1 VIDRHVMR
9 FLLSNATRT
18 TAQILRLH
26 DAPTHTVA
34 SDSTGKATNFSLSCR
49 AAAARDLPAANS
61 DEPLPSTLPP
71 TPTKACPRTAQHS
84 TQQPSPAHPSRP
96 FACCCCWPH
105 FACPCVPPRS
115 RPTPTAAYAALLA
128 SSVVACCRSRCSSLV
143 SSPPARSFGL
153 FPSLSRARRAWAA
166 APPLHRGGVQQNG
179 PVTPCPRCLIACAH
193 SAQPAPPSCPHSRS
207 HPSFSSL
214 SPPPDHPSL
223 FASLPLLSSPVISPP
238 TTIANTHHPPLP
250 LRISAA
256 ARESIVACDTRTP
269 WTRPAPIRQSQ
280 HLLLRRR

>member
-71 TPTKACPRTAQHS
+71 TPIEACPRTAQHS
-84 TQQPSPAHPSRP
+84 TQQPSSARPSRLLLASLCCLP
-96 FACCCCWPH
+96 ARACHRGSGPH
-105 FACPCVPPRS
+105 PQP
-115 RPTPTAAYAALLA
+115 AYAATLLLLA
-128 SSVVACCRSRCSSLV
+128 SSVACCRSRCSSLV